1 LEFFKWRGLNIVHSL
16 IEIRPPVMISRHM
29 DEGMDAQTDITISV
43 RLFFFMHLVQ
53 EMNKS
58 ESWVH
63 VSEKNGVSH
72 R

>member
-1 LEFFKWRGLNIVHSL
+1 
-16 IEIRPPVMISRHM
+16 M